1 LSIAAAKRPK
11 KKPPIID
18 FPNDEDTRQMD
29 IGAVYQSKLTTPEQ
43 AVASIPSGS
52 NFSMGMAMAEPPAL
66 LRALADRAKAGQI
79 EGLKVYYFE
88 ATRIAGET
96 ILRYE
101 LNDRIRPYCM
111 FIAATERALI
121 KRAEADGGRK
131 IVNYVPS
138 NFHQAPRLLTDEV
151 GIDTFV
157 CTISPMDRHGYF
169 SFGTGN
175 DYSSKVARAAK
186 RLIVEVNQNMPRV
199 HGAGAELH
207 VSEVSAIVENNVPL
221 LQLPIRAPAPEDDV
235 IARMIA
241 GLVPDGA
248 CLQMGVGAL
257 PDIVCA
263 ALRDRNDLG
272 IHTEA
277 LNPGLVDL
285 VRAGVVTNRRKAIDW
300 GKTVFTFAMGQEA
313 MYDFLDDNPAVES
326 RPVDYV
332 NDPRIIAQN
341 DNVISINATIQIDL
355 TGACN
360 SEHMLGHQY
369 SASGGQ
375 LDFVRGAYASKGG
388 KSIIAATSTAAKGK
402 VSRIVPTLEGPVT
415 TPRIDTHYVVTEFG
429 AVNLK
434 GLSSTDR
441 ALQLIE
447 LANPEFR
454 GGLREAAKAMHLS

>member
-1 LSIAAAKRPK
+1 
-11 KKPPIID
+11 
-18 FPNDEDTRQMD
+18 MD
-29 IGAVYQSKLTTPEQ
+29 VGSLYQSKLTTPDQ

-52 NFSMGMAMAEPPAL
+52 KLSMGMAMAEPPAL
-66 LRALADRAKAGQI
+66 LKALADRAVAGGI
-79 EGLKVYYFE
+79 EELKVYYFE
-88 ATRIAGET
+88 SNRIAGDT

-101 LNDRIRPYCM
+101 LIDRISPHCM
-111 FIAATERALI
+111 FISGVERALI
-121 KRAEADGGRK
+121 KRGVQDGGRK
-131 IVNYVPS
+131 VINYVPN
-138 NFHQAPRLLTDEV
+138 NFHQTPRLLIDEI

-157 CTISPMDRHGYF
+157 CTVSPMDRHGYF

-175 DYSSKVARAAK
+175 DYSTKVARAGK
-186 RLIVEVNQNMPRV
+186 RLIVEVNENMPRV
-199 HGAGAELH
+199 NGAGAELH
-207 VSEVSAIVENNVPL
+207 VSEVHAIVENHVPL
-221 LQLPIRAPAPEDDV
+221 LELPIRAPTSEDEV
-235 IARMIA
+235 IGRTIA

-257 PDIVCA
+257 PNLVCA
-263 ALRDRNDLG
+263 ELKDRNDLG

-285 VRAGVVTNRRKAIDW
+285 VRAGVVTNRRKAIDR
-300 GKTVFTFAMGQEA
+300 GKTVFTFAMGQKA
-313 MYDFLDDNPAVES
+313 MYDFLNDNPAVES
-326 RPVDYV
+326 APVDYV

-375 LDFVRGAYASKGG
+375 LDFVRGAFASKGG
-388 KSIIAATSTAAKGK
+388 KSIIAARSTAARGT
-402 VSRIVPTLEGPVT
+402 VSRIVPRLDGPVT

-434 GLSSTDR
+434 GLSSTER
-441 ALQLIE
+441 ALRLIE
-447 LANPEFR
+447 LAHPEFR
-454 GGLREAAKAMHLS
+454 DELTEAAKQQHLI